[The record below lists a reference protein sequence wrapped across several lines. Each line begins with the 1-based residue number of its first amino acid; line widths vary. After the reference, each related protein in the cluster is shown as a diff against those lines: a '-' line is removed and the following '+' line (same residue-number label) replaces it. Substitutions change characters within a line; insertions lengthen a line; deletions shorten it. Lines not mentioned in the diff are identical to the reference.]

1 MNVHEAP
8 VCLDCR
14 FLDRERE
21 RWPRTCRHVRVNTE
35 RDLVT
40 GYLRPLN
47 TQIVSESEAPSCYWA
62 RYFGP
67 CGRMGELFEP
77 QPEREVM

>member
-1 MNVHEAP
+1 MDIHEAP
-8 VCLDCR
+8 ICVDCR
-14 FLDRERE
+14 FLDRESAQR
-21 RWPRTCRHVRVNTE
+21 PRTCRHVRVNTD

-40 GYLRPLN
+40 GDLQPLD
-47 TQIVSESEAPSCYWA
+47 TQIVSVSEAPSCYWA

-67 CGRMGELFEP
+67 CGRMGALFEP

>member
-1 MNVHEAP
+1 MDIHEAP
-8 VCLDCR
+8 ICVDCR
-14 FLDRERE
+14 FLNRERT
-21 RWPRTCRHVRVNTE
+21 RWPRTCRHVRVNPE

-40 GYLRPLN
+40 GEE
-47 TQIVSESEAPSCYWA
+47 QAPSCYWA

-67 CGRMGELFEP
+67 CGRMGALFEP

>member
-1 MNVHEAP
+1 MDIHEAP
-8 VCLDCR
+8 ICVDCR
-14 FLDRERE
+14 FLDRERT
-21 RWPRTCRHVRVNTE
+21 RWPRTCRHVRVNTD

-40 GYLRPLN
+40 GDLRTLN
-47 TQIVSESEAPSCYWA
+47 TQIVSESEAPSCYWT

-67 CGRMGELFEP
+67 CGHMGALFEP